1 MHKFYKMN
9 RHLALFL
16 FLLISCTVMAQED
29 LDKYGMKDKDVPQG
43 LNVGDEAPSIN
54 LTDNSGKEYSLEE
67 ALEDGPVVLTF
78 YRGNWC
84 PYCNRY
90 LSNLVDSLPML
101 EEQGAS
107 LIAISPE
114 SAAQLAKT
122 SEKVNDGIKLLSD
135 EDGVVMRDYDVDFWV
150 TEKYQGKIKRGL
162 LRNIA
167 KSNEQEEAILPVPAT
182 YIIGKDGKIVFRYF
196 DINYRKRVPVSAIL
210 KALKEI

>member
-9 RHLALFL
+9 RHLAL
-16 FLLISCTVMAQED
+16 LLLLLVSCTAMAQED
-29 LDKYGMKDKDVPQG
+29 LAKYGMKDKDVPLG

-54 LTDNSGKEYSLEE
+54 LTDNSGMEYSLEE
-67 ALEDGPVVLTF
+67 ALKDGPVVLTF

-122 SEKVNDGIKLLSD
+122 TEKINDGIKLLSD

-196 DINYRKRVPVSAIL
+196 DINYRKRVPVSVIL